1 MKPLIKDPNRIRLGI
16 IGMTEG
22 NGHPYS
28 WSAIFNRYDRDAMT
42 AECPFPGIP
51 AYLNKEDYST
61 MGIPG
66 ASITMV
72 YCDRKEDAEHVAR
85 LSKVPEVAAQ
95 PEDMIGKVDAVIIA
109 TDIGGEHVRRAL
121 PFLNA
126 GVPLFIDKPLCD
138 NIQDLRFFRE
148 AVANGAHLIS
158 SSSMRYA
165 KEYQPCHNGQYHEIG
180 ELRFISMTMP
190 KKWETYGIH
199 ALEAIYP
206 ITGAGF
212 ESIRNTGCGK
222 RNIVH
227 LKHKKGFDVV
237 ICNTYDMVYNPVI
250 TLIGTAG
257 SITLQSQD
265 SYSAFRKQLVTF
277 IDYLR
282 TGKPP
287 FPFAETDELMQLVI
301 GGIRSR
307 EEGGAEIFLP
317 LPETENKL

>member
-1 MKPLIKDPNRIRLGI
+1 MKPLVKDPARIRIGI

-28 WSAIFNRYDRDAMT
+28 WSAIFNRYDRESMT
-42 AECPFPGIP
+42 TECPFPGIP
-51 AYLNKEDYST
+51 AYLNKEDYDS

-66 ASITMV
+66 ANITMV
-72 YCDRKEDAEHVAR
+72 CCDRKKDAEHVSR
-85 LSKVPEVAAQ
+85 LSNIPQVVEC

-109 TDIGGEHVRRAL
+109 TDIGNEHVRRAL

-126 GVPLFIDKPLCD
+126 GMPLFIDKPLCD
-138 NIQDLRFFRE
+138 NIQDLCFFRE

-165 KEYQPCHNGQYHEIG
+165 KEYQPWHNGRYHEIG
-180 ELRFISMTMP
+180 ELRFISMTMS

-206 ITGAGF
+206 ITGPGF
-212 ESIRNTGCGK
+212 ESIRNTGCEK

-237 ICNTYDMVYNPVI
+237 ICNTYDMFYNPVI
-250 TLIGTAG
+250 TLRGTAG
-257 SITLQSQD
+257 SITLRSQD
-265 SYSAFRKQLVTF
+265 SYAAFRGQLVAF
-277 IDYLR
+277 VDYLR
-282 TGKPP
+282 TGIAPES
-287 FPFAETDELMQLVI
+287 FAETDELMQLVI
-301 GGIRSR
+301 GGILSR
-307 EEGGAEIFLP
+307 ENKGTEISLP
-317 LPETENKL
+317 LTGKI